1 MNITAFTSNADSLT
15 PTLTLPL
22 YTLTPRPAL
31 LSFVSDFHL
40 SLILPVLAYWFL
52 SAIYHVISTY
62 NLFEEYRI
70 HTPAALK
77 ARNRVSALEVLRA
90 VVTQQIVQT
99 ALGLFLG
106 HVVFGTEEMTGRETY
121 DVAVWALSVR
131 RVMQDWVVPAGK
143 ILLGLVGIDA
153 RGWSDYIGGIGM
165 SSLASFSDTALGNN
179 ISPCRGA
186 PTLMDGGFT
195 RWEVWV
201 AKALYWVFD
210 PAVRFGIAIFF
221 SDGWQYFWHRAMH
234 TNKWMYRKYWTVPL
248 FLPFLL
254 LFLVVYT

>member
-1 MNITAFTSNADSLT
+1 MNITASTSNVDTLI
-15 PTLTLPL
+15 PTLTLPV
-22 YTLTPRPAL
+22 YTLSPRPAL

-40 SLILPVLAYWFL
+40 SLILPVLAYWFI

-90 VVTQQIVQT
+90 VVTQQVVQT
-99 ALGLFLG
+99 TLGLFLG

-121 DVAVWALSVR
+121 DVAVWAQSVR
-131 RVMQDWVVPAGK
+131 RVMQLWVVPATK
-143 ILLGLVGIDA
+143 VLLGLVGIDA
-153 RGWSDYIGGIGM
+153 RGWSGRISGIGDIGM
-165 SSLASFSDTALGNN
+165 STLAFFPDTALGNK
-179 ISPCRGA
+179 IGTFGGA

-195 RWEVWV
+195 RWEIWV
-201 AKALYWVFD
+201 AQALYWVFD

-234 TNKWMYRKYWTVPL
+234 TNKWMYRKY
-248 FLPFLL
+248 
-254 LFLVVYT
+254 